1 MLFTSL
7 EFLLFLPLVFSL
19 YWLLNRRVNLRW
31 QNLFLLLV
39 SYVFYGWW
47 DARYLVLIAFSTLVD
62 YAVGQRIEANQT
74 NLKRAKGWLLLSLIT
89 NLGLLGYFKYANF
102 FIDSWV
108 QAWATFG
115 VEMNVSTLQI
125 ILPVGISF
133 YTFQTLSYS
142 IDIYRGKLKPTR
154 DLIAFATFV
163 AFFPQLVAGP
173 IERAR
178 DLLPQI
184 TQQRRFNADFAASG
198 LRLILW
204 GLIKKIVIADSAGRY
219 VDVAY
224 SLEGLSPLA
233 VVATAALFAI
243 QVYGDFSGYSDIAI
257 GTARLFGIQL
267 STNFRLPFF
276 ARDMRQL
283 WQRWHIS
290 LNSWFTEY
298 VYIPLGGS
306 RKGKWRTQI
315 NIMTVFVI
323 SGLWHGASWNY
334 VLWGAI
340 NGLLLVGINIFKGKA
355 SKKGQEA
362 DNRWW
367 PTRLES

>member
-74 NLKRAKGWLLLSLIT
+74 NRKRAKGWLLLSLIT

-133 YTFQTLSYS
+133 YTFQTSVIPS
-142 IDIYRGKLKPTR
+142 TS
-154 DLIAFATFV
+154 T
-163 AFFPQLVAGP
+163 AG
-173 IERAR
+173 
-178 DLLPQI
+178 
-184 TQQRRFNADFAASG
+184 N
-198 LRLILW
+198 
-204 GLIKKIVIADSAGRY
+204 
-219 VDVAY
+219 
-224 SLEGLSPLA
+224 
-233 VVATAALFAI
+233 
-243 QVYGDFSGYSDIAI
+243 
-257 GTARLFGIQL
+257 
-267 STNFRLPFF
+267 
-276 ARDMRQL
+276 
-283 WQRWHIS
+283 
-290 LNSWFTEY
+290 
-298 VYIPLGGS
+298 
-306 RKGKWRTQI
+306 
-315 NIMTVFVI
+315 
-323 SGLWHGASWNY
+323 
-334 VLWGAI
+334 
-340 NGLLLVGINIFKGKA
+340 
-355 SKKGQEA
+355 
-362 DNRWW
+362 
-367 PTRLES
+367 

>member
-1 MLFTSL
+1 M
-7 EFLLFLPLVFSL
+7 
-19 YWLLNRRVNLRW
+19 
-31 QNLFLLLV
+31 
-39 SYVFYGWW
+39 
-47 DARYLVLIAFSTLVD
+47 IAFSTLVD

>member
-1 MLFTSL
+1 M
-7 EFLLFLPLVFSL
+7 
-19 YWLLNRRVNLRW
+19 
-31 QNLFLLLV
+31 
-39 SYVFYGWW
+39 
-47 DARYLVLIAFSTLVD
+47 
-62 YAVGQRIEANQT
+62 
-74 NLKRAKGWLLLSLIT
+74 
-89 NLGLLGYFKYANF
+89 
-102 FIDSWV
+102 
-108 QAWATFG
+108 
-115 VEMNVSTLQI
+115 
-125 ILPVGISF
+125 
-133 YTFQTLSYS
+133 
-142 IDIYRGKLKPTR
+142 
-154 DLIAFATFV
+154 
-163 AFFPQLVAGP
+163 
-173 IERAR
+173 
-178 DLLPQI
+178 
-184 TQQRRFNADFAASG
+184 
-198 LRLILW
+198 RLILW

-233 VVATAALFAI
+233 VVAAAALFAI
-243 QVYGDFSGYSDIAI
+243 QVYGDFSGYSDITI
-257 GTARLFGIQL
+257 GTARLFGIRL
-267 STNFRLPFF
+267 STNFRLPIF